1 MTGLPGGAVTF
12 LFSDIEGSTRLVKAL
27 RDRYPQVLAEHR
39 ELVRAAIT
47 DHAGYEVDTQG
58 DAFFVAF
65 AAAKQAV
72 LCALQVQRALAAH
85 QWPAG
90 AAVRVR
96 MGIHTGHAV
105 PAEGAYTGLAVH
117 RAARICAAACG
128 GQVLVSQATQTIIE
142 DDEEEGLGFS
152 LEDLGEHRLK
162 DLDRPVRLFQLAAP
176 GLGAWAGPVA
186 GRQAAGLPRNGMA
199 AAPARDVDPGPGSG
213 YVSGGITAESARAE
227 FGAAGLPPGI
237 RALPRDVASFTGR
250 QAELRQLAGSVAS
263 AGGVVGIH
271 AIGGMAGIG
280 KTALAVHA
288 AHQLAPRFPDGQI
301 FLPLYGHTP
310 GHRPADPAD
319 ALASLLLIIGL
330 SAQQIPPGLEARMGL
345 WRDRAAGRRFLLVL
359 DDAADSEQVRPLLP
373 GTECLVLITSRRH
386 LSALEDARPVS
397 LDILPPEDAAALFTR
412 LAARPG
418 LDPADE
424 VVSRITRLCGFLP
437 LAVGLMARQLH
448 HHPAWTPDEL
458 AESLAAARDRL
469 QLLQAEDLSV
479 AAAFDLSYAE
489 LTADRRR
496 LFRRLGLHP
505 GPDLDPYAAAALDG
519 TDPAAARAGL
529 AALYDRYLLT
539 EPGRGRYR
547 FHDLIR
553 EHARA
558 LAARDEPPGDQDR
571 AVGRLLGYYQAAA
584 GAADRRLT
592 RYTRPSGHPP
602 GAAAAPGV
610 SPDPASMAAGPE
622 LPDSTRAL
630 SWARAERAN
639 LLACLDQAADAGQHA
654 QVVGLTA
661 AMAALLRYDGP
672 WADAITRH
680 AAAVHAA
687 QRLGDRLAEAGVL
700 LDLGVVR
707 HETGQYP
714 DAARALEAALGLY
727 RDLGDRLGQANALH
741 ELGVVWER
749 TGKYPD
755 AAQALEAAL
764 AIYREVGDRL
774 GQANALEWLGY
785 MRSQMGEYPPAIAA
799 LQEALGIFDDL
810 GDRLGQAGALR
821 RLSRVLLWTG
831 EYRRAAELLQAGLG
845 ISRDLGDEL
854 GQAKTLR
861 LLAMLQCKTGDFR
874 AAADGLQA
882 ALDIAREL
890 GSRMEEGNGLKELGV
905 VRQLTGDLR
914 GAAEALE
921 AALDIARDLGG
932 LHDQADALTSLG
944 TVRRLTGDY
953 RRADQALQAAQRL
966 CLRNGDR
973 RMHAEA
979 LNETG
984 TLRRVQGD
992 IRRAEACH
1000 SQALQLARD
1009 IASAWDEA
1017 EALAGLGRCAQ
1028 AAGRTADARDHLRQA
1043 LQIFQRMGGAEATQV
1058 STELDALTQPRPHAD
1073 PHDRGRLPLCGP
1085 VISEATLHRSGPG
1098 HRLAVTCPHTEQ
1110 TCHARRCTGRQIIR
1124 YVPVKVQRTHIP

>member
-1 MTGLPGGAVTF
+1 MSGLPDGSVTF

-27 RDRYPQVLAEHR
+27 RDRYPEVLAEHR
-39 ELVRAAIT
+39 ELFRAAIA

-72 LCALQVQRALAAH
+72 LCALQVQRGLAAH

-105 PAEGAYTGLAVH
+105 RAEGAYTGLAVH
-117 RAARICAAACG
+117 RAARICAAARG

-142 DDEEEGLGFS
+142 DDEEEGPGFS

-176 GLGAWAGPVA
+176 GLGALAGPVA
-186 GRQAAGLPRNGMA
+186 GRQAAGLPQGGMA
-199 AAPARDVDPGPGSG
+199 VAPARDAGPGPGRDNASG
-213 YVSGGITAESARAE
+213 RITAEPVRAE
-227 FGAAGLPPGI
+227 FEAAARGPAGTLGLPPGI

-250 QAELRQLAGSVAS
+250 EAELGELAGSVAG

-280 KTALAVHA
+280 KTAFAVHA
-288 AHQLAPRFPDGQI
+288 AHQLAPWFPDGQI
-301 FLPLYGHTP
+301 FLPLYGHTL

-345 WRDRAAGRRFLLVL
+345 WRDRVAGRRFLLVL

-373 GTECLVLITSRRH
+373 GAECLVLITSRRH
-386 LSALEDARPVS
+386 LSALEDARAVS
-397 LDILPPEDAAALFTR
+397 LDALPPEDAAALFIR

-424 VVSRITRLCGFLP
+424 MVSRTVRLCGFLP
-437 LAVGLMARQLH
+437 LAVGLLARQLH
-448 HHPAWTPDEL
+448 HHPAWPPGEL

-469 QLLQAEDLSV
+469 QLLHAEDVSV

-489 LTADRRR
+489 LTADQRR

-505 GPDLDPYAAAALDG
+505 GPDIDAYAAAALDG

-539 EPGRGRYR
+539 EPARGRYR

-558 LAARDEPPGDQDR
+558 LAARDDAPGDRDR
-571 AVGRLLGYYQAAA
+571 ATGRLLGYYQAAA

-592 RYTRPSGHPP
+592 RYTRPSGHPL
-602 GAAAAPGV
+602 GAPAAPGA
-610 SPDPASMAAGPE
+610 SPDPADLADLA
-622 LPDSTRAL
+622 DSTRAL

-639 LLACLDQAADAGQHA
+639 LLACLDQAAGADQHA

-661 AMAALLRYDGP
+661 AMAGLLRHDGP

-680 AAAVHAA
+680 AGAVHAA
-687 QRLGDRLAEAGVL
+687 QRLGDRLAEAGAL

-714 DAARALEAALGLY
+714 DAAQALEAALGLY
-727 RDLGDRLGQANALH
+727 RDLGDRLGQANAIH
-741 ELGVVWER
+741 ELGVIGER
-749 TGKYPD
+749 TGQYPD
-755 AAQALEAAL
+755 AVRALEAAL
-764 AIYREVGDRL
+764 AIYRDVGDRL
-774 GQANALEWLGY
+774 GQANALDWLGY
-785 MRSQMGEYPPAIAA
+785 MRSQMGEYPPAVAA
-799 LQEALGIFDDL
+799 LQEALGILADL
-810 GDRLGQAGALR
+810 GDRLGQASALR

-831 EYRRAAELLQAGLG
+831 DTLHAAELLQADLG

-854 GQAKTLR
+854 GQARTLR
-861 LLAMLQCKTGDFR
+861 LLAMLQCKIGDFR
-874 AAADGLQA
+874 AAAEGLEA

-890 GSRMEEGNGLKELGV
+890 GSRLEEGNVLKELGV
-905 VRQLTGDLR
+905 ARQLTGDLP
-914 GAAEALE
+914 GAVEALE

-932 LHDQADALTSLG
+932 LHDQADALKSLG
-944 TVRRLTGDY
+944 AVRQLTGDH
-953 RRADQALQAAQRL
+953 RGADRALQAAQRL
-966 CLRNGDR
+966 CLHNGDR

-1000 SQALQLARD
+1000 RQALQLARD

-1017 EALAGLGRCAQ
+1017 DALAGLGRCAQ
-1028 AAGRTADARDHLRQA
+1028 AAGRTTDARDHLQQA
-1043 LQIFQRMGGAEATQV
+1043 LEIFQRIGGAEATQI
-1058 STELDALTQPRPHAD
+1058 SAELDALTQPRPHAH
-1073 PHDRGRLPLCGP
+1073 PHDRGRLPRG
-1085 VISEATLHRSGPG
+1085 VQYSG
-1098 HRLAVTCPHTEQ
+1098 
-1110 TCHARRCTGRQIIR
+1110 RRPSIDQDPITGLP
-1124 YVPVKVQRTHIP
+1124 YLPEC